1 MKELIVIDDFLPK
14 EDHHEIYNLTME
26 RKWSSP
32 INDLPDDPL
41 SGISGVNSNEPFHGR
56 STQIILSEC
65 ISESELK
72 KIVTTNYHQ
81 TLYNKYDPKT
91 PTYFHIDKQYPESGW
106 TIIYFPDIAEYDF
119 RMGGE
124 TQILVDNQ
132 IVGVLP
138 LPNRLMA
145 FDGSLMHKGT
155 SFTNNQPRYSLAI
168 QFRD

>member
-1 MKELIVIDDFLPK
+1 MKKLIVIDDFLLK

-26 RKWSSP
+26 RKWNP
-32 INDLPDDPL
+32 IDDSKDDPL
-41 SGISGVNSNEPFHGR
+41 SGQSGYNSGDDFNERG
-56 STQIILSEC
+56 TQIILSEC
-65 ISESELK
+65 ISEPELK
-72 KIVTTNYHQ
+72 KVVTTTYNQ
-81 TLYNKYDPKT
+81 TLYNMYDPKT
-91 PTYFHIDKQYPESGW
+91 PTYFHYDTELPESGW

-145 FDGSLMHKGT
+145 FDGSLWHKGT
-155 SFTNNQPRYSLAI
+155 SFTNNQLRYSLAI

>member
-1 MKELIVIDDFLPK
+1 MKNLFVIDDFLSK

-26 RKWSSP
+26 REWNPP
-32 INDLPDDPL
+32 INDSPEDPL
-41 SGISGVNSNEPFHGR
+41 SGSSGYNSGDGFHERG
-56 STQIILSEC
+56 TQIILSEC
-65 ISESELK
+65 LVYPNLRNILETEYL
-72 KIVTTNYHQ
+72 Q

-91 PTYFHIDKQYPESGW
+91 PTYFHWDTKLPESGW
-106 TIIYFPDIAEYDF
+106 TLIYFPDIAEYDF

-145 FDGSLMHKGT
+145 FDGNLWHKGT
-155 SFTNNQPRYSLAI
+155 SFTNNQLRYSLAI